1 MREEFYPR
9 LVWVVNGLRRK
20 RYRPSFQKGLR
31 LARVI
36 RRKPLT
42 FLVPSIYCALLREWA
57 DGRVDVFFDFG
68 SPVEDIIRSGVPV
81 LWRLDPKS
89 PKGWALL
96 APIPQVN
103 FLEAFLK
110 ETPLKGLDFTK
121 IGRAHV

>member
-20 RYRPSFQKGLR
+20 RYRPSFQKVLR

-81 LWRLDPKS
+81 LWRLDPQS
-89 PKGWALL
+89 PKIG
-96 APIPQVN
+96 VESRSERGGTKGETSV
-103 FLEAFLK
+103 EAVTLK
-110 ETPLKGLDFTK
+110 KNK
-121 IGRAHV
+121 IEQ

>member
-1 MREEFYPR
+1 MRISDCSSDVCSSD
-9 LVWVVNGLRRK
+9 L
-20 RYRPSFQKGLR
+20 
-31 LARVI
+31 
-36 RRKPLT
+36 KPLT

-110 ETPLKGLDFTK
+110 ETPLKGLDFTSAIERACRIPVQK